1 MRFKHERFLEKYIYQ
16 NNSNTIKLELDAIT
30 PTRKTGSE
38 QIVGTDKK
46 RSLLN
51 FWQWA
56 YSDLVGNT
64 ERGAVAEYL
73 VALACGIDDKS
84 RVGWD
89 TYDLKLD
96 NRIRIEV
103 KSSAYLQSWKQKDF
117 SKPTFSI
124 RQTIA
129 WDAIENVYSTEKKRH
144 ADVYVFALLAHKDQ
158 ETLNPLD
165 TKQWEFYVI
174 QTNVI
179 DSRLKDYKQV
189 SLKKLE
195 GLGAVKS
202 TFDQLLENIIKVEKL
217 QGG

>member
-1 MRFKHERFLEKYIYQ
+1 
-16 NNSNTIKLELDAIT
+16 LELEAIT

-38 QIVGTDKK
+38 QIVGTDKN

-56 YSDLVGNT
+56 YSDLIGNT

-89 TYDLKLD
+89 TYDLKLN
-96 NRIRIEV
+96 NRIKIEV

-165 TKQWEFYVI
+165 TSQWVFYVI
-174 QTNVI
+174 HTNAI
-179 DSRLKDYKQV
+179 DSRLKEYKQV
-189 SLKKLE
+189 SLWKLE

-202 TFDQLLENIIKVEKL
+202 TFGQLLENIIKVENL
-217 QGG
+217 QCG